1 MSLITIDWHP
11 DGRKLRQ
18 FGLLMLGACALLGVV
33 LAWKSDAALLSPA
46 WDRTYAIWG
55 VGLAV
60 GLLAAFRP
68 GWLRPLY
75 LVWMG
80 LSFPIGWVL
89 SHVLLGVVFY
99 VVFTLVGAVFKIVG
113 RDPLRLKR
121 PGRANSYW
129 VERTARRRAA
139 DYFRQF

>member
-11 DGRKLRQ
+11 DVRKLRQ
-18 FGLLMLGACALLGVV
+18 FGFLMFGACALLGVV

-46 WDRTYAIWG
+46 WNRTYLVWG
-55 VGLAV
+55 VGLAM
-60 GLLAAFRP
+60 GLLALVRP
-68 GWLRPLY
+68 GRLRPFY
-75 LVWMG
+75 LLWMG

-89 SHVLLGVVFY
+89 SHVLLAVVY
-99 VVFTLVGAVFKIVG
+99 YGIFTTVGFLFKILG

-121 PGRANSYW
+121 SSRAKSYW
-129 VERTARRRAA
+129 VERTAQRRAS